1 MSRMNEIYLKELN
14 TYSKE
19 YLLTLMNEES
29 FERLIEYEVIKREE
43 DNFKFHFVGLIIVD
57 NYLIKCYP
65 KYIPDENNIAEDFN
79 QIMQVIKKYRNFHE
93 DYIWRSDNLDEITFN
108 KLSILLFFI
117 EDYYENG
124 IYTNFRQIHQVN
136 GNGEINWDKT
146 VNNIDPIIKNNRP
159 YYGELYT
166 KYNLNDLSDYF
177 RLLHEYI
184 ITECSKQLEDVGLID
199 LFDLTPA
206 ELSDKSL
213 DDFGEEYYILNKIE
227 NEINME
233 FNSHKQ
239 KLLKAM
245 HTFISQKN
253 SFTNENV
260 LTIYGTTAYHEIW
273 EEMCCE
279 IFSNKFNKIKHVI
292 EKPKWILNNGKTH
305 YHKKTF
311 EPDIVTFKGDTL
323 FILDAKYYNLIF
335 NEDLLAN
342 QPGLG
347 DITKQYL
354 YQLALEDYGEGKFD
368 NVKNALLFPKYCGEI
383 ENLGQIE
390 IEILSRLPVDNIQV
404 VMLPAGKIN
413 RLYLNNQKLDINELK
428 LNKN

>member
-57 NYLIKCYP
+57 SYLIKCYP

-108 KLSILLFFI
+108 KLSILLFLI

-124 IYTNFRQIHQVN
+124 IYTNFRQIHQIN

-184 ITECSKQLEDVGLID
+184 ITECSKELEDVGLID
-199 LFDLTPA
+199 LFDLTPV
-206 ELSDKSL
+206 ELSVKSL

-292 EKPKWILNNGKTH
+292 KKPKWILNNGKTH

-311 EPDIVTFKGDTL
+311 EPDIVTFNEDTL

-354 YQLALEDYGEGKFD
+354 YQLALEDYREGKFD
-368 NVKNALLFPKYCGEI
+368 NVKNALLFPKYDGEI

-390 IEILSRLPVDNIQV
+390 IEILSRLPLENIQV